1 MSPFLRTTLGVTIGL
16 AAAMVVLAVYQHG
29 GGPADPGH
37 GPLLS
42 DCDGRL
48 QHLVIHYVEEAA
60 DTVVPT
66 YRDFLTQLPADVTVS
81 VVCPRQKA
89 FDDLLARIGPTAC
102 RLAPVIVDHAMTT
115 WSRDRWLAL
124 GPSPGGRMLLLAP
137 RGEDAAGVWPAR
149 AGDQR
154 IAADLA
160 AALGPGVAARTSDL
174 YFDGGDFMADGE
186 TAFVRP
192 AVLLRNLQHTVA
204 TREELVARLEDL
216 LRRRV
221 ILFDEAPD
229 HHVGMYLM
237 PVGDRTVL
245 VADPRLGEPL
255 FRGAGCQPAA
265 HSLGRQLHCRP
276 VAEAPR
282 GGSTTAAP
290 TSDGVAADFSAAT
303 VARFDAVAEQCRA
316 AGYRVVRIP
325 VVPGEDGRTFLTF
338 VNAIL
343 DQRDGCRIVY
353 MPTFA
358 GADALNR
365 AAAAVWRELGYE
377 VRPVSC
383 DACYRHFG
391 TLHCLVNVLR
401 RG

>member
-1 MSPFLRTTLGVTIGL
+1 MSPCFRTALGVAIGL
-16 AAAMVVLAVYQHG
+16 AAVMVVLAVYRG
-29 GGPADPGH
+29 DGGPADLQP

-42 DCDGRL
+42 DCDGPLR
-48 QHLVIHYVEEAA
+48 QLVIHYVEEAA
-60 DTVVPT
+60 DTVAPT
-66 YRDFLTQLPADVTVS
+66 YRDFLAQLPADVTVY
-81 VVCPRQKA
+81 VVCPRREA
-89 FDDLLARIGPTAC
+89 FDDLQARIGPTGC
-102 RLAPVIVDHAMTT
+102 RLSPVIVDHAMTT

-124 GPSPGGRMLLLAP
+124 GPSPNGRMLLLAP

-149 AGDQR
+149 AGDGR

-160 AALGPGVAARTSDL
+160 AALSPSVTARTSDL

-192 AVLLRNLQHTVA
+192 AVLRRNLQHTVA
-204 TREELVARLEDL
+204 TREALVARLEDVL
-216 LRRRV
+216 KRRV
-221 ILFDEAPD
+221 ILFDDAPD

-245 VADPRLGEPL
+245 VGDPRLAEPL
-255 FRGAGCQPAA
+255 SRRGNPQPPF
-265 HSLGRQLHCRP
+265 L
-276 VAEAPR
+276 
-282 GGSTTAAP
+282 
-290 TSDGVAADFSAAT
+290 ADFSAAAI
-303 VARFDAVAEQCRA
+303 ARFEAVAEQCRA

-325 VVPGEDGRTFLTF
+325 VVPGEDGRTYLTY

-343 DQRDGCRIVY
+343 DQRDGQRIVY
-353 MPTFA
+353 MPVFA

-365 AAAAVWRELGYE
+365 AATAVWRELGYE

>member
-1 MSPFLRTTLGVTIGL
+1 MSYYFRTALGVALGL
-16 AAAMVVLAVYQHG
+16 AAAMVVLAVYQG
-29 GGPADPGH
+29 SGGPADSGH

-42 DCDGRL
+42 DCDGPLR
-48 QHLVIHYVEEAA
+48 QVVIHYVAEAA

-66 YRDFLTQLPADVTVS
+66 YRDFLGQLPAEVTVY
-81 VVCPRQKA
+81 VVCQRREA
-89 FDDLLARIGPTAC
+89 FDDLLTRIGPTEC
-102 RLAPVIVDHAMTT
+102 SLSPVIVDHAMTT

-124 GPSPGGRMLLLAP
+124 GPAEKGRMLLLSP

-160 AALGPGVAARTSDL
+160 AALGPAVTAKTSEL

-192 AVLLRNLQHTVA
+192 AVLLRNLQRTVS
-204 TREELVARLEDL
+204 TREELLARLEDVL
-216 LRRRV
+216 QRRV
-221 ILFDEAPD
+221 ILFDDAPD

-245 VADPRLGEPL
+245 VGDPRLAEPL
-255 FRGAGCQPAA
+255 LRSSDFQP
-265 HSLGRQLHCRP
+265 SFTP
-276 VAEAPR
+276 
-282 GGSTTAAP
+282 
-290 TSDGVAADFSAAT
+290 DFSAAA
-303 VARFDAVAEQCRA
+303 VARFEAVAQRCRA

-325 VVPGEDGRTFLTF
+325 VVPGEDGRTYLTY

-343 DQRDGCRIVY
+343 DQRDGQRIVY
-353 MPTFA
+353 MPVFA
-358 GADALNR
+358 DADALNR
-365 AAAAVWRELGYE
+365 AAASVWRELGYE